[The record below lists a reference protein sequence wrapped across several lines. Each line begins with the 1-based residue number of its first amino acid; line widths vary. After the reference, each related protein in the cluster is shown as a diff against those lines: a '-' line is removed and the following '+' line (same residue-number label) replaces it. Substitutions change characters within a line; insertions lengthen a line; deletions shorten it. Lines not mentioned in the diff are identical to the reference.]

1 MRIFGVSIKDR
12 LKRIDPILFWA
23 TAFLSVMSLLTVI
36 GAVENFGR
44 SKLVMQ
50 IAMTVVG
57 TIAVLILSNL
67 DYRFFV
73 DRFWLVMLIGSAA
86 ILALTLVFGST
97 GENIE
102 TANKSWLRIPVV
114 GIAIQPSEF
123 VKFTFL
129 CTFSHHVERVRDR
142 INRPTVLLGLLAHA
156 GVIVGLI
163 LLSGDLGVALV
174 YLGVIAIML
183 YCAGLSVWYFVGAL
197 VLIAL
202 ACPLLWKMLAPYQQQ
217 RILVGFNPSLDPN
230 DVGRQPL
237 LSRET
242 IAGGGLFGVGLFEG
256 GRYETLA
263 ASHTDFIFATVC
275 EKFGYVG
282 GFSVVAALVILA
294 LRLLYLGFRARDMAG
309 KLILSGLAAIIIIQT
324 LENLWMCL
332 AMVPVVGITL
342 PFMSCGGSSVLAMYL
357 LMGLAHSV
365 ATREKRFYFHTRTD
379 GPYSS

>member
-1 MRIFGVSIKDR
+1 MKIFGATLRDR
-12 LKRIDPILFWA
+12 LGRIDPVLFWA
-23 TAFLSVMSLLTVI
+23 TAFLSLMSLLTVL

-44 SKLVMQ
+44 SKLIMQ
-50 IAMTVVG
+50 TAMTVVG

-73 DRFWLVMLIGSAA
+73 DRFWIWMLVGSALLLA
-86 ILALTLVFGST
+86 ITLLFGST

-102 TANKSWLRIPVV
+102 TANKSWLNIPIIN
-114 GIAIQPSEF
+114 IAIQPSEF
-123 VKFTFL
+123 IKFTFL
-129 CTFSHHVERVRDR
+129 CTFSHHIDLVKDR
-142 INRPTVLLGLLAHA
+142 INRPKVLFGLLAHA
-156 GVIVGLI
+156 GLIVGLI

-174 YLGVIAIML
+174 YFGIIAMML
-183 YCAGLSVWYFVGAL
+183 FCAGLSVWYFVAAL
-197 VLIAL
+197 VILLIA
-202 ACPLLWKMLAPYQQQ
+202 CPILWEMLAPYQRE

-242 IAGGGLFGVGLFEG
+242 IAGGGWFGIGMFEG

-275 EKFGYVG
+275 EKFGFVG
-282 GFSVVAALVILA
+282 GFSVVAALVILT
-294 LRLLYLGFRARDMAG
+294 LRLLYLGFRLRDTVG
-309 KLILSGLAAIIIIQT
+309 RLLCSGVAAIIILQT

-357 LMGLAHSV
+357 LMGLAHSA
-365 ATREKRFYFHTRTD
+365 ATREKRLRFHHRR
-379 GPYSS
+379 